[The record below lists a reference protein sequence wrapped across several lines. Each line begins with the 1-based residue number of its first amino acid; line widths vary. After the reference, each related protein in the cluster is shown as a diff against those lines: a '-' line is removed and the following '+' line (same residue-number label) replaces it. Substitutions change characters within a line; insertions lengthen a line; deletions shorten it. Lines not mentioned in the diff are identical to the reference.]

1 MDRTVTVTGQGKA
14 TAVPD
19 TAVIRVAAVHRAASV
34 AEAFAG
40 VASAVDAIGTE
51 ARQFTEERRIASQGL
66 QVWPAHDN
74 QGRQSGFETRHTI
87 EIGCPDLTAASA
99 LLEALVAAVGDR
111 LQVEGVT
118 LRVSEPGP
126 LVTTAREAAYA
137 DAAERASHLAGLA
150 GATLGPIVSVSEG
163 GAGWSPYPQAM
174 DVAAMKAEAAFEPG
188 EAAITATVT
197 ASWQLQ
203 L

>member
-1 MDRTVTVTGQGKA
+1 MDRTVTVMGQGRA

-19 TAVIRVAAVHRAASV
+19 TALVRVAAVHRAASV
-34 AEAFAG
+34 ADAFAG

-51 ARQFTEERRIASQGL
+51 ARRFTQERHIASRGL

-74 QGRQSGFETRHTI
+74 QGRQSGFETRHTL
-87 EIGCPDLTAASA
+87 EIGCPDLPAASA

-118 LRVSEPGP
+118 LQVSEPGP
-126 LVTTAREAAYA
+126 LVTEAREAAYA
-137 DAAERASHLAGLA
+137 DAVARATHLAGLA
-150 GATLGPIVSVSEG
+150 GASLGPIVSLVEG
-163 GAGWSPYPQAM
+163 GGWAPFPEAGGM
-174 DVAAMKAEAAFEPG
+174 RAMKADASLEPG
-188 EAAITATVT
+188 ESTISATVT

>member
-1 MDRTVTVTGQGKA
+1 MDRTVTVMGQGRA

-19 TAVIRVAAVHRAASV
+19 TALVRVAAVHRAASV
-34 AEAFAG
+34 ADAFAG
-40 VASAVDAIGTE
+40 VASAVEAIGSE
-51 ARQFTEERRIASQGL
+51 ARRFTEERRIASRGL

-74 QGRQSGFETRHTI
+74 QGRQSGFETRHTL
-87 EIGCPDLTAASA
+87 EIGCPDLPAASA

-118 LRVSEPGP
+118 LQVAEPAL
-126 LVTTAREAAYA
+126 LVTVAREAAYA
-137 DAAERASHLAGLA
+137 DAVVRATHLAELA
-150 GATLGPIVSVSEG
+150 GASLGPIVSVIEG
-163 GAGWSPYPQAM
+163 GGWTPFPEAGGMQ
-174 DVAAMKAEAAFEPG
+174 AMKADVSFEPG
-188 EAAITATVT
+188 ESSISATIT